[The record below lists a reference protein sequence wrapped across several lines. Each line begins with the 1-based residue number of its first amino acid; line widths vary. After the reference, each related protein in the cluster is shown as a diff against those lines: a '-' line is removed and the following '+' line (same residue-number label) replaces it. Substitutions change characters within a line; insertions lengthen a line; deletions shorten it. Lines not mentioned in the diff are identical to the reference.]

1 VAIQLSFHKVSLL
14 SRRIAV
20 FMMLLFLSNG
30 YAAEWSLTSVLNSS
44 LKYDDNIFMRED
56 KKGDYQA
63 NITPTMIISRQS
75 DSSEIS
81 LSAGY
86 VLDRY
91 ETASQLDADYPFWH
105 LDSGYQTE
113 RSDWQLEFD
122 YSQSSSRNDAA
133 DDTGDFET
141 NAIVTSKSVSP
152 SYSFQ
157 LTDQDTLFLS
167 ASYSKRD
174 YSTVDFNDNETM
186 LFSSNWQHQFD
197 ERLNAGL
204 SVSFSNI
211 ESKGRSVETN
221 DDIYSI
227 QLMSAYDLSD
237 TWNMRGSLGLR
248 QLQSEQTDLAGLVT
262 INKDNG
268 QSLGLDISYS
278 GELNSANAGLSRSVS
293 PSSLGDVNEVDRVNL
308 NLSRKLSE
316 ELSINIQA
324 SYQVTALVSG
334 DNNDKRKN
342 MSLSSSINWQFS
354 REVDLL
360 VLYNYRQQKVS
371 TLNVDT
377 NANSNAIM
385 LVLNYNWEG
394 IRVSR

>member
-1 VAIQLSFHKVSLL
+1 
-14 SRRIAV
+14 
-20 FMMLLFLSNG
+20 MMLLFLSNG

-278 GELNSANAGLSRSVS
+278 GELNSANAGLSRSMS
-293 PSSLGDVNEVDRVNL
+293 PSSSGDVNEVDRVNL

>member
-1 VAIQLSFHKVSLL
+1 
-14 SRRIAV
+14 
-20 FMMLLFLSNG
+20 MMLFFLSNG

-227 QLMSAYDLSD
+227 QLMSAYDLSG